1 MNRNGFATS
10 SFGLN
15 QSVAVS
21 SRSGTGQSVGVA
33 MTAADLLC
41 SQLRTP
47 DSPRFCKA
55 EPRSSTSAGLGSGR
69 LGSELPRHTADRE
82 ISQPCAERAPLTVTV
97 QTPNIALDF
106 VGTGSEL
113 RLVANEGENGCK
125 QEIRPNPQRPSLF
138 TSAPSDTSSSGR
150 EENGPP
156 RP

>member
-69 LGSELPRHTADRE
+69 LGSEFLRHTADRE
-82 ISQPCAERAPLTVTV
+82 ISQRCAAARAVNRHRSNS
-97 QTPNIALDF
+97 NIALDF

-125 QEIRPNPQRPSLF
+125 REIGLNPQRASLF
-138 TSAPSDTSSSGR
+138 TSALLGTSNSGR
-150 EENGPP
+150 EENGLP
-156 RP
+156 RL